1 MIKKSN
7 LENNQKDIFAKHKF
21 GSEVLIGLIIFGLG
35 MFFMVPFYSTTTA
48 PLQLVLLGL
57 FMLAI
62 LVFVITHYKNLKSH
76 QSQKQLPLI
85 ERFVYIS
92 IVAVLSLAI
101 VIQFF
106 SGTLDIWLVF
116 ILIFVVLFKIFLL
129 ARYSDN

>member
-1 MIKKSN
+1 MTKKSN
-7 LENNQKDIFAKHKF
+7 SENNQKDIFAKHKF

-76 QSQKQLPLI
+76 QAQKQLPLI
-85 ERFVYIS
+85 EMFVYIS